1 MRIKFNMNRYISSF
15 IISAISYTF
24 VGASLFYFFVIK
36 KDDNSEKCKIE
47 NIQKISFTVVSQP
60 KEVQEKIE
68 PQKEEIKKPDEPKPL
83 PKPIEKKPLP
93 KPIEKK
99 PIVQKEHVAKSVE
112 EKPIAEA
119 IDKSVETHVEKKQE
133 VEDKKATSEI
143 EKVVEND
150 TKESDREIFITN
162 LIKRIN
168 NNKSYPIAA
177 RRRAIQDSVE
187 VEFVIL
193 VDGNVDYIKVISG
206 HTIFEKSATQAI
218 ENSFPIEVDKTLFD
232 FPKKFKVKI
241 AYILK

>member
-24 VGASLFYFFVIK
+24 VGASLIYLFII
-36 KDDNSEKCKIE
+36 KDDSHEKCKIE
-47 NIQKISFTVVSQP
+47 NIQKVSICVVSQP
-60 KEVQEKIE
+60 KEMQEKIV
-68 PQKEEIKKPDEPKPL
+68 PQKEKIEKQEEPKPL

-99 PIVQKEHVAKSVE
+99 TVVQKEAVSEPVKE
-112 EKPIAEA
+112 EIIAESTNT
-119 IDKSVETHVEKKQE
+119 KPEPHVEKEE
-133 VEDKKATSEI
+133 VKATAEV

-150 TKESDREIFITN
+150 TKERDREIFIEN

-168 NNKSYPIAA
+168 DNKSYPIAA

-193 VDGNVDYIKVISG
+193 INGNVDYIKVLSG
-206 HTIFEKSATQAI
+206 HNIFEKSAVQAI
-218 ENSFPIEVDKTLFD
+218 ENSFPVEVDKTLFD

>member
-24 VGASLFYFFVIK
+24 VGASLIYLFII
-36 KDDNSEKCKIE
+36 KDDSHEKCKIE
-47 NIQKISFTVVSQP
+47 NIQKVSICVVSQP
-60 KEVQEKIE
+60 KEMQEKIV
-68 PQKEEIKKPDEPKPL
+68 PQKEKIEKQEEPKPL

-99 PIVQKEHVAKSVE
+99 TVVQKEAIAEPIKE
-112 EKPIAEA
+112 EKI
-119 IDKSVETHVEKKQE
+119 VESTNTKPEPHVQK
-133 VEDKKATSEI
+133 EDKKATSEI

-150 TKESDREIFITN
+150 TKERDREIFIEN

-168 NNKSYPIAA
+168 DNKSYPIAA

-193 VDGNVDYIKVISG
+193 IDGNVDYIKVISG
-206 HTIFEKSATQAI
+206 HNIFEKSATQAI
-218 ENSFPIEVDKTLFD
+218 ENSFPVEVDKTLFD